1 MVVATIALTT
11 NLSQE
16 QIQITKPQAR
26 SGWIQAELGVDPET
40 GYVSSIAFYLDKNT
54 SGADR
59 STQIRLIPP
68 TGEGLSPIIFTIRQ
82 TH

>member
-16 QIQITKPQAR
+16 QIQIIKPQAR
-26 SGWIQAELGVDPET
+26 SGWIQAELGTDPET

-59 STQIRLIPP
+59 STQIRLTPP
-68 TGEGLSPIIFTIRQ
+68 SGEGLQPITFTIRQ

>member
-26 SGWIQAELGVDPET
+26 SGWIQAELGIDPET

-68 TGEGLSPIIFTIRQ
+68 IGEGLSPIIFTIRQ